1 MLWRYLLG
9 VNFRPSTRFSLYVAA
24 GALVASASR
33 NSSAVQQNLV
43 PTILLPSGA
52 DNLSSVTAFQ
62 PAVFLPGAGTTPS
75 TSGSAA
81 DWLAN
86 VRATYFLDSTTQF
99 TVVAAQSVSPDSFG
113 NIFKTDSV
121 GVALSR
127 QVNYSESLY
136 FAADAS
142 RLTSVGTVT
151 EFYTASA
158 TYDYHPIRDWN
169 ATITY
174 TFRQRYASGLNA
186 LGSTNS
192 HGILVGV
199 RRNVTIIP

>member
-24 GALVASASR
+24 GALVASSR
-33 NSSAVQQNLV
+33 NSSAVQPNLV

-62 PAVFLPGAGTTPS
+62 PAVFLPGAGTTSS

-136 FAADAS
+136 FAADAV
-142 RLTSVGTVT
+142 RLTSIGTVS
-151 EFYTASA
+151 EFYTASTRA
-158 TYDYHPIRDWN
+158 PMRSAPPTHTAFSWAFGGMSRLY
-169 ATITY
+169 
-174 TFRQRYASGLNA
+174 LEC
-186 LGSTNS
+186 
-192 HGILVGV
+192 
-199 RRNVTIIP
+199 